1 MIDYKNR
8 NKLISRSCKDSIK
21 GADGVCVFYVLIDTG
36 AVPADNHAAE
46 SDRE

>member
-36 AVPADNHAAE
+36 AAPVGNHEAK
-46 SDRE
+46 SDTE